1 MGLRAELN
9 IMSDQVFTTDRKA
22 EEAISMS
29 RKLDEKADKND
40 ITKLS
45 MRFKDFVPNYQY
57 KDLLKRADAFAL
69 DEELCKFRLIN
80 L

>member
-29 RKLDEKADKND
+29 RKLDEND